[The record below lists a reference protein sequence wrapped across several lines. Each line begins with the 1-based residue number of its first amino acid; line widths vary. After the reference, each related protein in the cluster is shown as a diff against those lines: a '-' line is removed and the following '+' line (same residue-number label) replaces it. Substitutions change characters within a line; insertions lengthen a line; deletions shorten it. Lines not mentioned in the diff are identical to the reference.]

1 MASIG
6 SNSVF
11 DGMQPRLTH
20 SDAMSALSPMKK
32 STRAPSLAAVWA
44 AVKPAEPPPRTAIV
58 RCALISASASV
69 SARRTPWSSD
79 PVSECG

>member
-6 SNSVF
+6 SNSAF

-20 SDAMSALSPMKK
+20 SDAISALSPMKK

-44 AVKPAEPPPRTAIV
+44 AVKPAEPPPDGYRSLFAHF
-58 RCALISASASV
+58 RDRL
-69 SARRTPWSSD
+69 R
-79 PVSECG
+79 